1 MIAVYVLTFVLSLMV
16 IFFDFIVK
24 GGDLLPHPP
33 ALTPNERR
41 IKILDSTHAPHPV
54 YSSLDLDLS
63 LNLNS

>member
-1 MIAVYVLTFVLSLMV
+1 MIAVYVLTCVLSLMV

-33 ALTPNERR
+33 APMLNERR

-54 YSSLDLDLS
+54 YSSALARG